1 MFICLAEPIAATV
14 IYPFIIDLVNSLGV
28 TGGDDSKVGYYA
40 GMIESIFFLT
50 ETCLI
55 FHYGR
60 LSDRVGRRPVVL
72 LGLFGLAFSIVSFGL
87 SRTFIGLVI
96 SRALSGALNGNAGV
110 IKSIV
115 AELTDSTNQAQGFA
129 LLSVTWYL
137 GSTLGPLIGGSLSK
151 PAERFPGVFGSRN
164 HVWTKLGIKGFWS
177 DYPYFLPCFVAAG
190 VAACAW
196 CVALLFLRET
206 LPAKRIHLVRKA
218 TSEYGTITW
227 DTERAPP
234 EDPCPVDGLKAVMT
248 PRVAWAI
255 SNFMLLA
262 LADVAWVVL
271 QPLVFATHRAYW
283 WNPSGTMFQKIY
295 ARFGAIN
302 VYRAA
307 LASYAFMF
315 ISFTW
320 MVRLGLDESSMGWLV
335 LGAHVAVSCVA
346 SLGYGC
352 TYILITAAS
361 PSRALLGTTNGL
373 AQTSCSLIR
382 ALGPA
387 GAASLF
393 AYSSGEGGRSS
404 VDLPP
409 YMRGRLSPRMG
420 HKNIQCQVAGAS
432 VANSTCRHPSLE
444 QATCARPTE
453 HNSFIN
459 VYQALPD
466 TAIEMSDERQPL
478 LEPAH
483 NLGED
488 AVQAT
493 EVASTSTERQSHD
506 EHKPPT
512 PLPKKQIAI
521 LLLMQLS
528 EPIAYSV
535 IYPFIVRL
543 VNETGVTDGDESK
556 VGYYAGMIESIF
568 FLTESLFTLQ
578 YGRVSDRIGRRP
590 VLMFGLFGQA
600 VSIFSVG
607 LSKRYWQL
615 VFSRAI
621 SGALNGNTGVAKSM
635 VVELTDET
643 NQAQAFAFIP
653 IVWSAGSTLGPFVG
667 GTLSHPAKLLPSMF
681 DTPFWHKYPYFLP
694 CLVAAIYAACVCC
707 RCIIPE
713 GGKSALL
720 GSTDIY

>member
-1 MFICLAEPIAATV
+1 MHTAPVTSGNESQLCERDALIPRRDDGENKAPTPLPKQIYVIMFICLAEPIAATV

-60 LSDRVGRRPVVL
+60 LSDRIGRRPVVL

-87 SRTFIGLVI
+87 SRTFIGLVV

-164 HVWTKLGIKGFWS
+164 HVWTKLRIKGFWS

-271 QPLVFATHRAYW
+271 QPLVFATHRSNGGLSLSPPTIGLILAAQ
-283 WNPSGTMFQKIY
+283 GLIGGTLQATMFQKIY

-393 AYSSGEGGRSS
+393 AYSSGEGGTL
-404 VDLPP
+404 VYWVCVGVVGL
-409 YMRGRLSPRMG
+409 
-420 HKNIQCQVAGAS
+420 AGL
-432 VANSTCRHPSLE
+432 TSL
-444 QATCARPTE
+444 
-453 HNSFIN
+453 
-459 VYQALPD
+459 
-466 TAIEMSDERQPL
+466 
-478 LEPAH
+478 
-483 NLGED
+483 G
-488 AVQAT
+488 
-493 EVASTSTERQSHD
+493 
-506 EHKPPT
+506 
-512 PLPKKQIAI
+512 
-521 LLLMQLS
+521 
-528 EPIAYSV
+528 
-535 IYPFIVRL
+535 
-543 VNETGVTDGDESK
+543 
-556 VGYYAGMIESIF
+556 
-568 FLTESLFTLQ
+568 LTE
-578 YGRVSDRIGRRP
+578 
-590 VLMFGLFGQA
+590 
-600 VSIFSVG
+600 
-607 LSKRYWQL
+607 
-615 VFSRAI
+615 
-621 SGALNGNTGVAKSM
+621 
-635 VVELTDET
+635 
-643 NQAQAFAFIP
+643 
-653 IVWSAGSTLGPFVG
+653 
-667 GTLSHPAKLLPSMF
+667 
-681 DTPFWHKYPYFLP
+681 
-694 CLVAAIYAACVCC
+694 
-707 RCIIPE
+707 
-713 GGKSALL
+713 
-720 GSTDIY
+720 

>member
-1 MFICLAEPIAATV
+1 MHTAPVTSGTDSQLCERDALIPRRDDGENKSSTPLPKQIYVIMFICLAEPIAATV

-60 LSDRVGRRPVVL
+60 LSDRIGRRPVVL
-72 LGLFGLAFSIVSFGL
+72 LGLFGLAISIVSFGL

-151 PAERFPGVFGSRN
+151 PAERFPGLFGSRN
-164 HVWTKLGIKGFWS
+164 HSWAKLGMKGFWT

-190 VAACAW
+190 FAASAW

-206 LPAKRIHLVRKA
+206 LPTKRIHLVRKA
-218 TSEYGTITW
+218 TSEYGTVTW
-227 DTERAPP
+227 DTECAPP
-234 EDPCPVDGLKAVMT
+234 EDPCPSADLKAVMT

-271 QPLVFATHRAYW
+271 QPLVFATHRA
-283 WNPSGTMFQKIY
+283 NGGLSLSPPTIGLILAAQGLIGGALQATMFQKIY
-295 ARFGAIN
+295 ARFGAIK
-302 VYRAA
+302 VHRTA

-315 ISFTW
+315 VSFTW
-320 MVRLGLDESSMGWLV
+320 MVQLGLGENSMGWLV
-335 LGAHVAVSCVA
+335 LGAHVVASCIA

-393 AYSSGEGGRSS
+393 AYSSGEGGTL
-404 VDLPP
+404 VYWVCVGVVGL
-409 YMRGRLSPRMG
+409 
-420 HKNIQCQVAGAS
+420 AGLAS
-432 VANSTCRHPSLE
+432 
-444 QATCARPTE
+444 
-453 HNSFIN
+453 
-459 VYQALPD
+459 
-466 TAIEMSDERQPL
+466 
-478 LEPAH
+478 
-483 NLGED
+483 LG
-488 AVQAT
+488 
-493 EVASTSTERQSHD
+493 
-506 EHKPPT
+506 
-512 PLPKKQIAI
+512 
-521 LLLMQLS
+521 
-528 EPIAYSV
+528 
-535 IYPFIVRL
+535 
-543 VNETGVTDGDESK
+543 
-556 VGYYAGMIESIF
+556 
-568 FLTESLFTLQ
+568 LTE
-578 YGRVSDRIGRRP
+578 
-590 VLMFGLFGQA
+590 
-600 VSIFSVG
+600 
-607 LSKRYWQL
+607 
-615 VFSRAI
+615 
-621 SGALNGNTGVAKSM
+621 
-635 VVELTDET
+635 
-643 NQAQAFAFIP
+643 
-653 IVWSAGSTLGPFVG
+653 
-667 GTLSHPAKLLPSMF
+667 
-681 DTPFWHKYPYFLP
+681 
-694 CLVAAIYAACVCC
+694 
-707 RCIIPE
+707 
-713 GGKSALL
+713 
-720 GSTDIY
+720 

>member
-1 MFICLAEPIAATV
+1 MHTAPVTSGNESQLCERDALIPRRDDGENKAPTPLPKQIYVIMFICLAEPIA
-14 IYPFIIDLVNSLGV
+14 
-28 TGGDDSKVGYYA
+28 VGYYA

-96 SRALSGALNGNAGV
+96 SRALSGALNVGLPTV
-110 IKSIV
+110 PVLIKSIV

-177 DYPYFLPCFVAAG
+177 DYPYFLPCFVAAVDDVSMFMG
-190 VAACAW
+190 TMRAEVARLGSPSRMFNRHSSESIR
-196 CVALLFLRET
+196 VIPIRLLTRSLYRTAPCSIHLITT

-271 QPLVFATHRAYW
+271 QPLVFATHRSNGGLSLSPPTIGLILAAQ
-283 WNPSGTMFQKIY
+283 GLIGGTLQATMFQKIY

-393 AYSSGEGGRSS
+393 AYSSGEGGTL
-404 VDLPP
+404 VYWVCVGVVGL
-409 YMRGRLSPRMG
+409 
-420 HKNIQCQVAGAS
+420 AGL
-432 VANSTCRHPSLE
+432 TSL
-444 QATCARPTE
+444 
-453 HNSFIN
+453 
-459 VYQALPD
+459 
-466 TAIEMSDERQPL
+466 
-478 LEPAH
+478 
-483 NLGED
+483 G
-488 AVQAT
+488 
-493 EVASTSTERQSHD
+493 
-506 EHKPPT
+506 
-512 PLPKKQIAI
+512 
-521 LLLMQLS
+521 
-528 EPIAYSV
+528 
-535 IYPFIVRL
+535 
-543 VNETGVTDGDESK
+543 
-556 VGYYAGMIESIF
+556 
-568 FLTESLFTLQ
+568 LTE
-578 YGRVSDRIGRRP
+578 
-590 VLMFGLFGQA
+590 
-600 VSIFSVG
+600 
-607 LSKRYWQL
+607 
-615 VFSRAI
+615 
-621 SGALNGNTGVAKSM
+621 
-635 VVELTDET
+635 
-643 NQAQAFAFIP
+643 
-653 IVWSAGSTLGPFVG
+653 
-667 GTLSHPAKLLPSMF
+667 
-681 DTPFWHKYPYFLP
+681 
-694 CLVAAIYAACVCC
+694 
-707 RCIIPE
+707 
-713 GGKSALL
+713 
-720 GSTDIY
+720 